1 MFFFFPSSREGNMIN
16 RLNSSNPTQLLLDAI
31 RLAGIDMLSP
41 TGSFK
46 NNEEFL
52 LGLVSPTGE
61 VRIVFVLWGRK
72 LNYFGSP

>member
-1 MFFFFPSSREGNMIN
+1 MIN
-16 RLNSSNPTQLLLDAI
+16 RLNSSNPTKLLLDAI

-46 NNEEFL
+46 SNEVFL

-61 VRIVFVLWGRK
+61 VQAVFATWERRLTHFVL
-72 LNYFGSP
+72 P